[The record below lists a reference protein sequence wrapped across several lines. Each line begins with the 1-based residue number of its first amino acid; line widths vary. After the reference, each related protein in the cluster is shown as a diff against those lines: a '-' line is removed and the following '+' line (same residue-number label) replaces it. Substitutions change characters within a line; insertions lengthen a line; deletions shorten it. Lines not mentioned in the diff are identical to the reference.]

1 MEQKQE
7 EILWIRQA
15 CDGSHKA
22 FRNIYEHYKG
32 IFFIVCLR
40 YASSREEAEDFL
52 QESFV
57 LIYNKLQQ
65 FDASKGLFEAW
76 ARRIVINVC
85 LGHIRKNKSYTLHVS
100 SVDHVDT
107 PDQESILSSL
117 ELKDLFDLITM
128 LPFGYRTI
136 FNMYVIDGFTHKEIA
151 ERLAISEGTSK
162 SQLSKARGQL
172 QEFIAKK
179 NSVATKSYG

>member
-1 MEQKQE
+1 VKQNQE

-22 FRNIYEHYKG
+22 FRNIYQHYKG

-40 YASSREEAEDFL
+40 YANSREEAEDFL

-57 LIYNKLQQ
+57 LIYNKLRQ
-65 FDASKGLFEAW
+65 FDASKGLFESW

-100 SVDHVDT
+100 GVDQIDT
-107 PDQESILSSL
+107 PDQEKILSGL
-117 ELKDLFDLITM
+117 GLNELFELITM

-162 SQLSKARGQL
+162 SQLSKARAQL

-179 NSVATKSYG
+179 NSIAIKSYG